1 LRNIE
6 GHGGGPLEGIA
17 GLAKPGGDHVLDPPG
32 RAAQHRVVA
41 GPAHQAR
48 HAHRR
53 RRRARAQLTG
63 ERQGMGAH
71 PFAPPPA
78 QQTSPQEAGGE
89 PGARARGAVLGA
101 RVFGGLLLAGAYADK
116 GRPSR
121 SGGAE
126 GGGGDGA
133 GSGSGEGSARGGT
146 TTASTGSRYTG
157 SFGGSGSI
165 ENLIGILRTSILGC
179 GDADVAPVIGPDAAV
194 SDPRARERRLNC
206 TLH

>member
-1 LRNIE
+1 
-6 GHGGGPLEGIA
+6 
-17 GLAKPGGDHVLDPPG
+17 
-32 RAAQHRVVA
+32 
-41 GPAHQAR
+41 
-48 HAHRR
+48 
-53 RRRARAQLTG
+53 
-63 ERQGMGAH
+63 
-71 PFAPPPA
+71 
-78 QQTSPQEAGGE
+78 
-89 PGARARGAVLGA
+89 
-101 RVFGGLLLAGAYADK
+101 
-116 GRPSR
+116 
-121 SGGAE
+121 

-206 TLH
+206 TLHLLYVLAGQGDLQVAPGGRGQRPQPVRRQLLLHAGDLLGGERGASGQEPQAGEP